1 MEGRAGTIA
10 FDAKRNPDLRAMAV
24 RIFGRLSSN
33 ETSIRRLPELLL
45 PTEPVTLQK
54 VALSTLGE
62 RDDAEIPDAII
73 ALWPRLAPATRTD
86 ALQVFVSKPAWTAA
100 LLSAISSGKLAR
112 ANIPADTRQR
122 LLKHRDAKLRQQAA
136 TIFES
141 VASDRQKL
149 IREYTVNN
157 AGDASVGLALF
168 RQQCAQ
174 CHKFKGE
181 GVALGP
187 DLGGLTDRSVESL
200 LVAILDP
207 NQSVE
212 TPFVNYTIV
221 TSDGRELS
229 GIIASESG
237 SSVTLRAAGG
247 AEHVLLR
254 KEIKEMSSSGLSLM
268 PEGIEQGITPVQM
281 NDLVHYLMTD

>member
-1 MEGRAGTIA
+1 M
-10 FDAKRNPDLRAMAV
+10 
-24 RIFGRLSSN
+24 
-33 ETSIRRLPELLL
+33 
-45 PTEPVTLQK
+45 
-54 VALSTLGE
+54 
-62 RDDAEIPDAII
+62 
-73 ALWPRLAPATRTD
+73 RTD
-86 ALQVFVSKPAWTAA
+86 ALQVFTSKPSWTAA
-100 LLSAISSGKLAR
+100 LLSAVSSGKLAR
-112 ANIPADTRQR
+112 IHIPADTRQR
-122 LLKHRDAKLRQQAA
+122 LLKHRDVKLRQQAA

-141 VASDRQKL
+141 AASDRQKL
-149 IREYTVNN
+149 IREYTVNK
-157 AGDASVGLALF
+157 AGDAAARLALF
-168 RQQCAQ
+168 RQQSAQ

-187 DLGGLTDRSVESL
+187 DLAGLTDRSVESL

-212 TPFVNYTIV
+212 TPFVNYTIM

-247 AEHVLLR
+247 AEHLLLR

-268 PEGIEQGITPVQM
+268 PEGLEQGITPQQM
-281 NDLVHYLMTD
+281 NDLIHYLMSD

>member
-1 MEGRAGTIA
+1 
-10 FDAKRNPDLRAMAV
+10 MAV
-24 RIFGRLSSN
+24 RILGRLSSN
-33 ETSIRRLPELLL
+33 KTNLQRLPELLL
-45 PTEPVTLQK
+45 PTEPVALQK
-54 VALSTLGE
+54 AALTTLGE
-62 RDDAEIPDAII
+62 RGEAEIPDAII
-73 ALWPRLAPATRTD
+73 GLWPRLAPATRTE
-86 ALQVFVSKPAWTAA
+86 ALQVFVSKPSWTAA

-112 ANIPADTRQR
+112 IHIPADTRQR
-122 LLKHRDAKLRQQAA
+122 LLKHRDAKLRAQAA
-136 TIFES
+136 TLFEG
-141 VASDRQKL
+141 VAGDRQKL
-149 IREYTVNN
+149 IREYTVTN
-157 AGDASVGLALF
+157 AGDSSTGLALF

-187 DLGGLTDRSVESL
+187 DLGSLTDRSVESL

-221 TSDGRELS
+221 TSEGRELS

-247 AEHVLLR
+247 AEYVLLR

-268 PEGIEQGITPVQM
+268 PEGLEQGITPQQM